1 MVEIEPQLQAIKD
14 RPLPALPSCK
24 SAALK
29 PAAQSSTG
37 HLYHANPCITHPSTT
52 QPSSAHH
59 SSDLDSH
66 GYLIPVA
73 DPMDLMAQ
81 SPMNEAPYS
90 YTYQHR
96 AARIK
101 AFLKLQRQ
109 GRYDTVSKDYHKPQR
124 PLVKPSFD
132 PKPHGDSS
140 VSTRLFPVES
150 RERFSSADS
159 DDYLLP
165 TATVEDNCLID
176 PVYQRVE

>member
-1 MVEIEPQLQAIKD
+1 MQIHDKEQRKSVVVEIEPKAMGD

-24 SAALK
+24 ATSLQ
-29 PAAQSSTG
+29 PTAQPSTG
-37 HLYHANPCITHPSTT
+37 HLYNANPCSAHPSTT
-52 QPSSAHH
+52 HPSKAPYNP
-59 SSDLDSH
+59 DLDSH

-73 DPMDLMAQ
+73 DPVDLVAQ
-81 SPMNEAPYS
+81 ERLNEAPYS

-109 GRYDTVSKDYHKPQR
+109 GRYDTTPSK
-124 PLVKPSFD
+124 V
-132 PKPHGDSS
+132 
-140 VSTRLFPVES
+140 VES

-165 TATVEDNCLID
+165 RDSVTERVDDDCIID
-176 PVYQRVE
+176 PVYQRIE

>member
-1 MVEIEPQLQAIKD
+1 MKLDDKEQQKSVIVEIEPKSQAMGD

-24 SAALK
+24 ATALQ
-29 PAAQSSTG
+29 PTAQPSTD
-37 HLYHANPCITHPSTT
+37 HLYNANPC
-52 QPSSAHH
+52 SAHQSTVH
-59 SSDLDSH
+59 PPNSPQNPDLDSH

-73 DPMDLMAQ
+73 DPVDLKAEA
-81 SPMNEAPYS
+81 PLNEAPYS

-109 GRYDTVSKDYHKPQR
+109 GRYDTTLKKA
-124 PLVKPSFD
+124 
-132 PKPHGDSS
+132 
-140 VSTRLFPVES
+140 ES

-159 DDYLLP
+159 NDYLLP
-165 TATVEDNCLID
+165 VDSVIERVDDDCIID